1 MIKNKSFV
9 LTCSVL
15 RLCKDYS
22 ITTLLGKPEWSST
35 APSIQHCMV
44 VKYPYGSLQGNVPSI
59 RTATKAASAFIVV
72 VALSFCPDAT
82 QLIQRSRN
90 SHSICAHITCTALY
104 GYTCHMTPPYSA
116 HAHMCVIWTTTFSG
130 STTKLRHHSLFTTII
145 IEPCKKL
152 ALFPS
157 SHQHPTR
164 ESLGTR

>member
-72 VALSFCPDAT
+72 VALSFCPDET
-82 QLIQRSRN
+82 QLVQRSRN

-104 GYTCHMTPPYSA
+104 GYT
-116 HAHMCVIWTTTFSG
+116 VIWPAIICACAYVCDRWSTTFSG
-130 STTKLRHHSLFTTII
+130 STTKLRHHSLFTRII